1 MNEQNEIR
9 RAAIQEGFVIGCI
22 VSSLLWWIFL

>member
-9 RAAIQEGFVIGCI
+9 RAAIQEGFVVGCI
-22 VSSLLWWIFL
+22 VSSFFWWILS